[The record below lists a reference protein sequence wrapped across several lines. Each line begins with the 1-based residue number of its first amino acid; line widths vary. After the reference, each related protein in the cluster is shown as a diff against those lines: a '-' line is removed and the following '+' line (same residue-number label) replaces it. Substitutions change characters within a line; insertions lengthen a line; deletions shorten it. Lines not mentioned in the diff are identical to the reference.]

1 MQFRKEYESQND
13 TLKISLYNIKH
24 TVHTYVYAYALSLYQ
39 ILKLSLRYKK
49 NLATVKGA

>member
-24 TVHTYVYAYALSLYQ
+24 TVHTYVYALLS
-39 ILKLSLRYKK
+39 ISTKI
-49 NLATVKGA
+49 ATTIKPCYS